1 MYQDKFRNR
10 QERDSKPEKKEQN
23 GRDGSSY
30 MYKTKKRVFDII
42 QIGNRKDFISSA
54 FDIFIVVTIVLNLFV
69 TLFQTFDESAPYA
82 NVLNVL
88 ELITIL
94 IFTVEYV
101 LRIWTADFLYPT
113 CTRGK
118 AIGKFLISYDGVV
131 DLLTIIPVFFLS
143 GFVAFRMLRVVRIFH
158 LFRINSRYD
167 SFNVIKLVL
176 VRKSRQIISSMFIIF
191 ILMMASSLCMYSTEH
206 AAQPGVF
213 SNAFSGIWW
222 AVSTVLTVGYGDIYP
237 ITLLGKCMAIVI
249 AFMGVLLVAIP
260 TGIISAG
267 FVEQYQNNANEESK
281 VIDVDEIG
289 ELLIDDRSKFQG
301 RTILQ
306 ATEEYGVN
314 IYMILRDNMS
324 ILPTGDLKIQSG
336 DILIVKS
343 RSLEK
348 RRRSSLS

>member
-1 MYQDKFRNR
+1 
-10 QERDSKPEKKEQN
+10 
-23 GRDGSSY
+23 
-30 MYKTKKRVFDII
+30 
-42 QIGNRKDFISSA
+42 
-54 FDIFIVVTIVLNLFV
+54 
-69 TLFQTFDESAPYA
+69 
-82 NVLNVL
+82 
-88 ELITIL
+88 
-94 IFTVEYV
+94 
-101 LRIWTADFLYPT
+101 
-113 CTRGK
+113 
-118 AIGKFLISYDGVV
+118 
-131 DLLTIIPVFFLS
+131 
-143 GFVAFRMLRVVRIFH
+143 MLRVVRIFH

-167 SFNVIKLVL
+167 SFNVIKIVL

-237 ITLLGKCMAIVI
+237 ITLMGKCMAIVI

-281 VIDVDEIG
+281 VVDVDEIG
-289 ELLIDDRSKFQG
+289 ELLVDDVSKFCG

-314 IYMILRDNMS
+314 IYMVLRDNMS
-324 ILPTGDLKIQSG
+324 ILPTGDLKIQTG

-343 RSLEK
+343 KFLEK
-348 RRRSSLS
+348 RRGSSLS